1 MNPRQPL
8 LISGGPNSSSRF
20 KKRVASFLIF
30 VGAISILFVTIILAG
45 IVWYV
50 TAPNTFPISSIFGL
64 QVPKISVNPSADDT
78 PLPRGIVREPSVS
91 LEDSRSSLRFH
102 LRITLASLQRI
113 LNKAI
118 LREFSVPSN
127 DIGATG
133 QIKRE
138 DLQISAREASRI
150 QVDSQA
156 SFTGSAKWG
165 IWDVKSAKVDL
176 AGSTLSLDVAPDW
189 NWLIAPQIKAEITA
203 IDVTLAPDVLVKWIV
218 NEFLIPH
225 VTAGFSRTPPFAF
238 RPLVESFWRDSN
250 QDIQI
255 LGDPLTVVGLRPQ
268 AVTVG
273 GPLLE
278 RDGSAIVMVGLD
290 VQSWA
295 ALGQV
300 GKSLGLQQPIP
311 LPALQK
317 APVANET
324 TELRLPVIVSLQE
337 APSFFQPHTL
347 QVPGGTLKILN
358 IEISEK
364 DGVCYIRGRVRFDVT
379 EGQAM
384 ARPFSGETTLVV
396 QGHPSCDPVTGE
408 IHFQDLA
415 FTPKSDS
422 ILVQILG
429 QGANTLR
436 GQLQE
441 LAPILSGWVKNRLES
456 HVNAEAEKFLKAQ
469 IQAWSSAVPE
479 FETEIRT
486 ARPSIKNIQIKPI
499 RLETTGGYFVLVIQ
513 ARADLGLAIP

>member
-1 MNPRQPL
+1 MSPDEPL
-8 LISGGPNSSSRF
+8 LISGGPDSNNPF
-20 KKRVASFLIF
+20 KKRVASFLVF
-30 VGAISILFVTIILAG
+30 VGAISILFVIFILAG
-45 IVWYV
+45 VVWYV
-50 TAPNTFPISSIFGL
+50 
-64 QVPKISVNPSADDT
+64 VPKTSLNPGADDT
-78 PLPRGIVREPSVS
+78 PLPRGILREPSIS
-91 LEDSRSSLRFH
+91 LDDSRSNLRFH
-102 LRITLASLQRI
+102 FRITLASLQRI

-118 LREFSVPSN
+118 PREFSVPSN
-127 DIGATG
+127 DMGATG

-150 QVDSQA
+150 QLDSQA

-165 IWDVKSAKVDL
+165 FWEVKSAKVNL
-176 AGSTLSLDVAPDW
+176 AGSTLSLDVSPDW
-189 NWLIAPQIKAEITA
+189 NWLIAPQIKAKITE
-203 IDVTLAPDVLVKWIV
+203 IDVKLAPDSLVKWIG
-218 NEFLIPH
+218 NEFFVPH
-225 VTAGFSRTPPFAF
+225 VAAGFSSTPPFAF

-268 AVTVG
+268 SVTLG

-278 RDGSAIVMVGLD
+278 RDGSATLMVGLD
-290 VQSWA
+290 VQSWS

-300 GKSLGLQQPIP
+300 GKSLGLQQPVQ

-317 APVANET
+317 TPVTNET
-324 TELRLPVIVSLQE
+324 TELRLPVLVSLQD
-337 APSFFQPHTL
+337 APRFFQPQTL

-358 IEISEK
+358 IELSEK

-384 ARPFSGETTLVV
+384 ARPFSGETTLVI
-396 QGHPSCDPVTGE
+396 QGRPSCDSVTGE

-456 HVNAEAEKFLKAQ
+456 HLNAEAEKFLKAQ

-486 ARPSIKNIQIKPI
+486 AHPSIKNIQIKPI
-499 RLETTGGYFVLVIQ
+499 RLETSGGYFVLVIQ